1 MTATLVT
8 VSQLIGLAEPGPACG
23 RCYLCGQDTSAG
35 HPGAPSESFTAWSS
49 VYSGSV
55 ICEYCWPLVHDRRFR
70 SRSWI
75 ATAGQVR
82 FVEPGEDRSWL
93 RDVLLDPPA
102 PPFALYLTRNG
113 KKQGWIPLLRYV
125 SHSRERFWVGTDWTD
140 RPVYCDRLWLVQ
152 QVELL
157 DRLAERGVPRTQLL
171 AGRFAPRVWRSAI
184 QGGWTSD
191 LEAVQRLAGDP
202 QWEVLVYAAYRSRD
216 RGTVRGAPGRDLPPD
231 QLAEDPS
238 SEPA

>member
-1 MTATLVT
+1 MTLTIVT
-8 VSQLIGLAEPGPACG
+8 VSQLIGVAEPGPASG
-23 RCYLCGQDTSAG
+23 WCYLCGQETSSG

-49 VYSGSV
+49 VYAGSV
-55 ICEYCWPLVHDRRFR
+55 ICEHCWPLVHDRRFR
-70 SRSWI
+70 SRSWL
-75 ATAGQVR
+75 ATPGQVR
-82 FVEPGEDRSWL
+82 FVESGEDRSWL

-125 SHSRERFWVGTDWTD
+125 SHSRDRFWVGTDWTD
-140 RPVYCDRLWLVQ
+140 RPVYCERLWLAQHV
-152 QVELL
+152 VLL
-157 DRLAERGVPRTQLL
+157 DRLADRGVPRTQLL
-171 AGRFAPRVWRSAI
+171 AGRFAPRVWRTAI
-184 QGGWTSD
+184 QDGWTSE
-191 LEAVQRLAGDP
+191 LEEAQQLAGDP